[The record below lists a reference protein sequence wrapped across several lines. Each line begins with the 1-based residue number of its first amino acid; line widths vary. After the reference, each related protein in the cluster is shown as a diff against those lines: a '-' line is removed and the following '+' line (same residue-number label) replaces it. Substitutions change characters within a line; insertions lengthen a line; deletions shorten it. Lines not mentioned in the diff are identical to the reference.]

1 MSKLDELNQKIIKFR
16 KQQFELRKELL
27 PYSLLKGKTQVEIVK
42 LHLDEYGEIT
52 NEQANLMYGIRHLPK
67 RMEEFKKKF
76 QNYKIVNFPVKG
88 VTWLGDACDWVRY
101 VVVEV
106 TNV

>member
-1 MSKLDELNQKIIKFR
+1 MSKLDELNKQIVEFR
-16 KQQFELRKELL
+16 KQQFELRMKLL
-27 PYSLLKGKTQVEIVK
+27 PFHLLKGKTQVEIVK
-42 LHLDEYGEIT
+42 HHLDYYGEIT

-67 RMEEFKKKF
+67 RMEDFKKKF
-76 QNYKIVNFPVKG
+76 PNYKIVNFPVKG